1 MKTLY
6 LECNMGAA
14 GDMLSAAL
22 FELLQ
27 DKEDFIRTMNHIG
40 LEGVVFEPEKS
51 VKCGITGTHMSVRIH
66 GEEETAG
73 HDHYHDHDH
82 HHDEHDH
89 DHDHEHDDHHHD
101 EHGHNHD
108 ERDHH
113 HDDYDHE
120 HDDHHHDEHAHDHGE
135 HHHHDEHRHHHAS
148 LEHIHHVIEHL
159 DLPEQVKKDACAVY
173 DKIAQAESHAHDK
186 PVDQIHF
193 HEVGTMDAVADVV
206 CCCYLIYLLKA
217 ERIIASPINVGYGQ
231 VHCAHGILPVPA
243 PATAFL
249 LKDIPTYAGSIE
261 GEMCTPSGAAL
272 LAHFASAYQE
282 QPVMRVQAVG
292 YGMGSKDFSQANCV
306 RAFLGET
313 AEEASGG
320 PNGVIVELSCNIDD
334 MTGEQLGYAAE
345 SIRQQ
350 GALEVFI
357 CPVQMKKNR
366 SGQLLVCLCKEEE
379 ADRFA
384 QMILRETSTLGVR
397 RKLCERY
404 TLNRSFEKADTK
416 YGTITVKRGEG
427 YGVVKKKA
435 EYEDLAAAAKKH
447 GVSIEEVQ
455 QAVQRVVEK

>member
-22 FELLQ
+22 YELLQ

-40 LEGVVFEPEKS
+40 LEGVVFAPEKS

-66 GEEETAG
+66 GEEETTG
-73 HDHYHDHDH
+73 HDHHHDDHEHGRDHHHDAHEHDHDH
-82 HHDEHDH
+82 HHDAHEHDH
-89 DHDHEHDDHHHD
+89 DHHHDDHS
-101 EHGHNHD
+101 
-108 ERDHH
+108 
-113 HDDYDHE
+113 
-120 HDDHHHDEHAHDHGE
+120 
-135 HHHHDEHRHHHAS
+135 HHHAS

-159 DLPEQVKKDACAVY
+159 DLPGQVKKDACAVY

-186 PVDQIHF
+186 PMDQIHF

-249 LKDIPTYAGSIE
+249 LKDIPTYAGRIE
-261 GEMCTPSGAAL
+261 GEMCTPTGAAL
-272 LAHFASAYQE
+272 LAHFACAYQE

-313 AEEASGG
+313 AEEVSGG
-320 PNGVIVELSCNIDD
+320 SNGVIAELSCNIDD
-334 MTGEQLGYAAE
+334 MTGEQLGYAVE

-357 CPVQMKKNR
+357 CSVQMKKNR

-397 RKLCERY
+397 KKLCERY
-404 TLNRSFEKADTK
+404 TLDRSFEKADTE

-427 YGVVKKKA
+427 YGVIKKKA